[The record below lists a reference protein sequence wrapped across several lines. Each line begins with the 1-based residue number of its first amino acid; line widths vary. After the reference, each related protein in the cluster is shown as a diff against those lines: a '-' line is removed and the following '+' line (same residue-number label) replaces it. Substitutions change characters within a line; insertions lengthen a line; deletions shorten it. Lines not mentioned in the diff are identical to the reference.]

1 MCCGAPFIHVNAGR
15 PNWKKPIPMVD
26 TRTQSTTAA
35 ESAGGMWQ
43 QDNQWISGF
52 NVIPAIQARTTG
64 KTTGRA
70 K

>member
-1 MCCGAPFIHVNAGR
+1 MAATS
-15 PNWKKPIPMVD
+15 K
-26 TRTQSTTAA
+26 QSTTAA

-43 QDNQWISGF
+43 PDDQRMSGF
-52 NVIPAIQARTTG
+52 KVIAAIQARTTG